1 MPAPKSSDLS
11 ALRGL
16 ILDMDGVL
24 WEGNTPLP
32 GMPDFFRFLRGRG
45 IRILLATNNAS
56 LTPESY
62 VRKLAGMG
70 AAVGPEEILTS
81 AVATG
86 EYLRTVGRPGEKV
99 YIIGE
104 EGLIHAVESTGLQV
118 AVPDALDAQYVVCG
132 MDRNLTWNKLA
143 NATINI
149 HRGAKFIGTNGD
161 LTFPTERGIAH
172 GNGSILAALTAA
184 SGVRPKVIGK
194 PSPAILE
201 MAVSRLDLPKAQIAV
216 VGDRLETDI
225 LGARNAGLK
234 SILVLSGVTGR
245 SDLRKSRIRPTWV
258 VEDLPALR
266 ALWEPDR
273 HRAGG

>member
-81 AVATG
+81 SVATG

-99 YIIGE
+99 YVIGE

-118 AVPDALDAQYVVCG
+118 AAPDALDAQYVVCG